1 MKRMA
6 LLALLLP
13 APAGAEP
20 LTVVLDWF
28 VNPDHGPIIVAERQ
42 GWFDEAGLEVEIVAP
57 ADPADPPK
65 MAASGQAD
73 LAITYQPQL
82 YLQHAEGLPL
92 VRVGTLIDSPLYC
105 VMARA
110 EGPVAG
116 LADLKGRKVGFS
128 VAGIEEALL
137 HTMLRTNGVEPAEVE
152 FVNVN
157 FALTPALA
165 AGQVDA
171 VAGAFRNFEL
181 HQIAATG
188 SQGRCFLPEQN
199 GVPVYDELIYVANPE
214 TMDREAVATFLKVT
228 ERAAAFIAQHPQ
240 EAWDV
245 FRGWSAE
252 VDDTLNAAA
261 WGDTLP
267 HFAAHPMALDEAR
280 YADFGR
286 YMQQVGLIPGA
297 PGVQEIA
304 VDLGR

>member
-188 SQGRCFLPEQN
+188 SEGRCFLPERN

-228 ERAAAFIAQHPQ
+228 ERAAAFIADHPQ

-252 VDDTLNAAA
+252 VDDALNAAA

-267 HFAAHPMALDEAR
+267 HFAAHPLALDEAR

-286 YMQQVGLIPGA
+286 YMQQVGLIPAA

>member
-1 MKRMA
+1 MKRAA

-13 APAGAEP
+13 APAMADP

-42 GWFDEAGLEVEIVAP
+42 GWFAEAGLEVEIVAP

-73 LAITYQPQL
+73 LAVTYQPQL

-92 VRVGTLIDSPLYC
+92 KRVGTLVESPLYC
-105 VMARA
+105 VMAKA
-110 EGPVAG
+110 EGPVQG

-165 AGQVDA
+165 SGQVDA
-171 VAGAFRNFEL
+171 VAEPSEISSCTRSPRRARKGAASCRRRT
-181 HQIAATG
+181 ACPATR
-188 SQGRCFLPEQN
+188 S
-199 GVPVYDELIYVANPE
+199 
-214 TMDREAVATFLKVT
+214 
-228 ERAAAFIAQHPQ
+228 
-240 EAWDV
+240 
-245 FRGWSAE
+245 
-252 VDDTLNAAA
+252 
-261 WGDTLP
+261 
-267 HFAAHPMALDEAR
+267 
-280 YADFGR
+280 
-286 YMQQVGLIPGA
+286 
-297 PGVQEIA
+297 
-304 VDLGR
+304 

>member
-1 MKRMA
+1 MKRLA

-13 APAGAEP
+13 GPAAAEP
-20 LTVVLDWF
+20 LRLVLDWF
-28 VNPDHGPIIVAERQ
+28 VNPDHGPIIVAQ
-42 GWFDEAGLEVEIVAP
+42 QMGWFAEAGLTVEIIPP

-65 MAASGQAD
+65 LVAAGAAD

-92 VRVGTLIDSPLYC
+92 VRVGTLVENPLYC
-105 VMARA
+105 VMAKA
-110 EGPVAG
+110 DGPVQA
-116 LADLKGRKVGFS
+116 LSDLKGRKVGFS

-137 HTMLRTNGVEPAEVE
+137 HTMLRTNGVQPSEVE

-171 VAGAFRNFEL
+171 VAGAFRNFEP

-188 SQGRCFLPEQN
+188 SEGRCFLPEEN
-199 GVPVYDELIYVANPE
+199 GVPAYDELIYVANPQRMNRD
-214 TMDREAVATFLKVT
+214 TVATFLAVT
-228 ERAAAFIAQHPQ
+228 ERAAAHIAAHPAESWQ
-240 EAWDV
+240 T
-245 FRGWSAE
+245 FRGWSPE

-267 HFAAHPMALDEAR
+267 HFAAHPAALDPAR
-280 YADFGR
+280 YDAFGR
-286 YMQQVGLIPGA
+286 YMQQVGLIPAA
-297 PGVQEIA
+297 PAVAEIA
-304 VDLGR
+304 VDLTR